1 MRKMKKTKKI
11 LPPTYFLIYLIA
23 AFLLNFL
30 FPGLK
35 IIPRPYNFL
44 GIPLVILG
52 IILTVWADQLFKKR
66 KTTVKPFEKPSL
78 FITEGP
84 FRFSRHPMY
93 LGFVM
98 TLFGL
103 AFGLGN
109 VIAFLAPVAMFIT
122 FELLFIPQEEKSMEE
137 TFGQEYLEYKKRV
150 RQWL

>member
-1 MRKMKKTKKI
+1 MKKTKI
-11 LPPTYFLIYLIA
+11 LPPTYFLTYIIA
-23 AFLLNFL
+23 AIVLDFLLPYF
-30 FPGLK
+30 K
-35 IIPRPYNFL
+35 IIPIPYNFL
-44 GIPLVILG
+44 GLPLIFVGMALAI
-52 IILTVWADQLFKKR
+52 WADRLFKKR

-93 LGFVM
+93 LGFVL

-109 VIAFLAPVAMFIT
+109 IVAFLAPVAMFIT
-122 FELLFIPQEEKSMEE
+122 FELLFIPQEEKSMEK